1 MSAVES
7 AAAPDALLAG
17 LDAQQ
22 RVAAEALVGPV
33 CILAGAG
40 TGKTRAITHRIAYG
54 VASGAYAPNRVMA
67 LTFTNRAAAELR
79 GRLRQLGAGGVSART
94 FHSAALA
101 QLNYF
106 WPQVVGGQLPSVL
119 DGKGRILGHAAETLK
134 LKVDTAT
141 LRDVAA
147 EIEWRKV
154 SGLGIDQYTAAG
166 RPTPGTLSAE
176 QVADLLQRYEDLKD
190 ERKQIDFEDVLLA
203 CAGMIESEP
212 AVAMQVREQYRFFVV
227 DEYQD
232 VSPLQHDL
240 LSLWLGTRNDLCVVG
255 DASQTIYSFAGARS
269 DYLLGF
275 EHEHP
280 GATVVRLEQNYRS
293 TPPIIDTANRLMRG
307 RSGALTLRPAEL
319 AGAGPGAGDGARE
332 ADPVPAPV
340 GFEDDRAEARAVAGQ
355 IAAELAAGARPE
367 HIAVLYRVNVQ
378 AAALEQALGD
388 LGISYQIRGAK
399 RFFDLPEVRQAVMSL
414 RAASLVATQDP
425 LFKSVSDVLR
435 SLGWSVEPPEARG
448 AVRERWESLNA
459 IMGLVDEQPPGQT
472 LRGFTDE
479 LRARQAGQHEP
490 TMSAVTLATL
500 HAAKG
505 LEWPSVYLVGL
516 SEGLVP
522 ISYATTFEQIDEE
535 RRLLYVGITRARRRL
550 RLSWSER
557 SNQPG
562 RPSLRQPSRFLAEL
576 RPPAARPAAAPPG
589 DVTAGREAT
598 AARDSHRPAD
608 VTAATPGTR
617 TRGEAPTR
625 G

>member
-1 MSAVES
+1 MSTALS
-7 AAAPDALLAG
+7 GPDALLAG

-22 RVAAEALVGPV
+22 RVAAEALFGPV

-67 LTFTNRAAAELR
+67 LTFTARAAAELR

-119 DGKGRILGHAAETLK
+119 DGKGRVLGHAAERLRV
-134 LKVDTAT
+134 KVDTAT

-147 EIEWRKV
+147 EVEWRKV
-154 SGLGIDQYTAAG
+154 SGLTIEQYTAAG
-166 RPTPGTLSAE
+166 RPTPGSLSE
-176 QVADLLQRYEDLKD
+176 QQVADLLQSYEDLKD

-212 AVAMQVREQYRFFVV
+212 SVALQVREQYRFFVV

-232 VSPLQHDL
+232 VSPLQHQL
-240 LSLWLGTRNDLCVVG
+240 LKLWLGTRNDLCVVG

-269 DYLLGF
+269 EYLLGF
-275 EHEHP
+275 EREYR
-280 GATVVRLEQNYRS
+280 GATVLRLEQNYRS
-293 TPPIIDTANRLMRG
+293 TPAVIDTANRLMRG
-307 RSGALTLRPAEL
+307 RSGALTLRPAE
-319 AGAGPGAGDGARE
+319 AGGHADGTDAV
-332 ADPVPAPV
+332 VPEPAAY
-340 GFEDDRAEARAVAGQ
+340 EDDRAEARAVAEQ

-367 HIAVLYRVNVQ
+367 HIAILYRVNVQ
-378 AAALEQALGD
+378 SAVLEQALGD
-388 LGISYQIRGAK
+388 RGISYQIRGSK

-414 RAASLVATQDP
+414 RAASLAATDDP

-435 SLGWSVEPPEARG
+435 SLGWSVQPPEARG

-459 IMGLVDEQPPGQT
+459 IMGLVDEQPPNQT

-479 LRARQAGQHEP
+479 LLARQAGQHEP

-522 ISYATTFEQIDEE
+522 ISYAGTFEQVDEE

-550 RLSWSER
+550 RLSWSAR
-557 SNQPG
+557 GNQPG

-576 RPPAARPAAAPPG
+576 RPAL
-589 DVTAGREAT
+589 TREAQ
-598 AARDSHRPAD
+598 
-608 VTAATPGTR
+608 GTR
-617 TRGEAPTR
+617 TPGADPTP